1 MFTGLVEELG
11 EVAAAEQLADAA
23 RITVAAPAAT
33 AGAAE
38 GDSIAVN
45 GACLTITA
53 VTGSQFTA
61 DVMAE
66 TLRRTSLGALV
77 PGSRVNLERPVPVGG
92 RLGGHMV
99 QGHVDA
105 VATVT
110 SRTRSEHWDLVRFTI
125 PPGLAPYLVEK
136 GSVAVDGVSLT
147 VAALGDGADGQSPWF
162 EVSLIPTTLAA
173 TTLGA
178 VIPGSLVNLEA
189 DMIAK
194 YVERILTAAGVRS

>member
-11 EVAAAEQLADAA
+11 EVAAVEQLAGAA
-23 RITVAAPAAT
+23 RITIAGPVT
-33 AGAAE
+33 TTGAAA

-45 GACLTITA
+45 GTCLTITA
-53 VTGSQFTA
+53 INGSQFTA

-77 PGSRVNLERPVPVGG
+77 PGSRVNLERPVPMGG
-92 RLGGHMV
+92 RLGGHLV

-105 VATVT
+105 VATVI
-110 SRTRSEHWDLVRFTI
+110 SRTSSGHWDLVRFTI
-125 PPGLAPYLVEK
+125 PPGLARYLVEK

-147 VAALGDGADGQSPWF
+147 VAALGDGVDGQPPWF

-178 VIPGSLVNLEA
+178 ITPGSPVNLEA

-194 YVERILTAAGVRS
+194 YVERMLTTTGVRS